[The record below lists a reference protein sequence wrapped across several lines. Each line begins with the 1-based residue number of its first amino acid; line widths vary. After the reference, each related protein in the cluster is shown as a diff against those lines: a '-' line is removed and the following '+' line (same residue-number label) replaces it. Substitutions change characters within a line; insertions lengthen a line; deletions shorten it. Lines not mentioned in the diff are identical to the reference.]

1 MYVRGEL
8 IAHYE
13 SLSHEAERR
22 RQRAEW
28 RVTRLRLAGRRQQWI
43 EEHNDE
49 TLSVIIY
56 EPTTDVETVEEKTSE
71 VTISEETTQVVS
83 EATQQQ
89 QQQQTIPAIQQ
100 QQQTIPATQQQQ
112 QQQHTEEI
120 PIEEQVIEQQQ
131 QQQCTEEIA
140 TQEKVEQ
147 QQQHSDITLLLM
159 ANSTTSDP
167 VIQPTELDIVT
178 HTSRGLP
185 PPSTIQHLIYP
196 SSSHDVYH
204 TLSSR
209 GQAPPTTI
217 QHLLYPKA
225 SEEATP
231 TKPSSSPP
239 TINYPPILP
248 QPYILNH
255 SLLGIN
261 RDYCCVCLLC
271 IPTRYDATE

>member
-71 VTISEETTQVVS
+71 VTISEDTISEETTQVVS

-147 QQQHSDITLLLM
+147 QQQHSDITSLLM
-159 ANSTTSDP
+159 ANSTTTNDP
-167 VIQPTELDIVT
+167 VMQPTELDIVT

-261 RDYCCVCLLC
+261 R
-271 IPTRYDATE
+271 E